1 MTTTTLPVP
10 TLDTDPFS
18 REVLEEP
25 HAFHRELREA
35 GPVVCLSTYD
45 VHAVAR
51 YADVHAAL
59 VDWQRFI
66 SGAGVGL
73 SDFRREKPWRPPS
86 LLLEA
91 DPPRHDAPRA
101 TLSTVLSAR
110 ALRRLREQWLIDAEV
125 VVDDALAAGELD
137 GCVALAE
144 RFPLRVF
151 PDAVGI
157 PKRGRE
163 NLIPY
168 GTFAFN
174 AFGPHNELV
183 EEGLPDIPRISAW
196 VNEQCRREV
205 LDDVGFG
212 AQIWAASDRG
222 DITPEQAP
230 LIVRSLLT
238 AGVDTTVN
246 GLAAA
251 LHSLATNPD
260 QFQRLRE
267 EPGLARVAFEEAV
280 RLESP
285 VQTFFRTA
293 LEPVTVDGVVIPEG
307 QKILMFLGAANRD
320 PRRWQDPDRYDLSR
334 DPSGHVGFGMG
345 IHQCAGQHVARLEAE
360 ALLTALARRVDKIE
374 LTGQPV
380 RRHNN
385 TLRAWRHLPLR
396 LHPA

>member
-1 MTTTTLPVP
+1 MTTTTVPVP
-10 TLDTDPFS
+10 VLDIDPFS
-18 REVLEEP
+18 PEALEEP
-25 HAFHRELREA
+25 HAFHHTLREA
-35 GPVVCLSTYD
+35 GPVVHLSRYD

-73 SDFRREKPWRPPS
+73 SDFRKEQPWRPPS

-91 DPPRHDAPRA
+91 DPPRHDAPRSL
-101 TLSTVLSAR
+101 LSAVLSAR
-110 ALRRLREQWLIDAEV
+110 ALRGLREQWLADAEA
-125 VVDDALAAGELD
+125 VVDDALSAGELD
-137 GCVALAE
+137 GCVDLAE

-157 PKRGRE
+157 SKQGRE

-183 EEGLPDIPRISAW
+183 EQGLPDISGISAW
-196 VNEQCRREV
+196 VNDQCRREV

-267 EPGLARVAFEEAV
+267 QTELARVAFEEAV

-293 LEPVTVDGVVIPEG
+293 LEPVTVDGVLIPEG

-320 PRRWQDPDRYDLSR
+320 PRRWQYPDHYDLSR

-360 ALLTALARRVDKIE
+360 ALLTALARRVGRIE
-374 LTGQPV
+374 LAGPPV
-380 RRHNN
+380 RKHNN